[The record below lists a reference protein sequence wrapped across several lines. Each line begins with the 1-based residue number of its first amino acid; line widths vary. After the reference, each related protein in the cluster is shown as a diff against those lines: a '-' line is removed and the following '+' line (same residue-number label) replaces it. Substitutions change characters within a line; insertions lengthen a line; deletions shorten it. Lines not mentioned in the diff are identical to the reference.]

1 MDVRKKIIGNQYQT
15 QNPNSSG
22 FIVIG
27 AGKNLNSKNAHKGER
42 RVRFEKLGYKNPN
55 RGAPLILWQ
64 HQATL

>member
-42 RVRFEKLGYKNPN
+42 GIRFEK
-55 RGAPLILWQ
+55 
-64 HQATL
+64 